1 MLTTDL
7 EIGPHTTYGDM
18 RRYAATL
25 GVDVCSDKLPPY
37 RQGLYSRALNLIV
50 VEREATYRIKRCAL
64 AHELVHWSHGD
75 DGCDTRLYLRAERCT
90 RRETAMMLV
99 SPADYAL
106 AERVYESDIFRI
118 AAELDVTRQI
128 VDDYREMVLAQMP
141 SMQLAL

>member
-1 MLTTDL
+1 
-7 EIGPHTTYGDM
+7 M

-50 VEREATYRIKRCAL
+50 VDREATYRVKRCAL

-75 DGCDTRLYLRAERCT
+75 DGCNTRLYLRAERRT
-90 RRETAMMLV
+90 RRETAMLLV
-99 SPADYAL
+99 SPSDYAI
-106 AERVYESDIFRI
+106 AEQIYEGDAFRI

-128 VDDYREMVLAQMP
+128 VDNYREMVLAPML